1 MIDDGAAAA
10 GAWRGL
16 PCDGHSAAAL
26 TEEHR
31 SRTRTVAA
39 RRRGPVG
46 FSRTHL
52 SRVVWGDVD
61 LADGWTLGC
70 RRQPNRDFC
79 DAIQFGR
86 ARLLDERKLRAKIR
100 SLTRNGVI
108 PTPFPCTYNLHAA
121 AFARVSLVACQPFV
135 PLLWSSSSAFRC
147 QAARSDLPL
156 GYDHETRS

>member
-39 RRRGPVG
+39 RRLRDPVG

-70 RRQPNRDFC
+70 RRQPNRAFC

-86 ARLLDERKLRAKIR
+86 ACLLDERKLRAKIL

-121 AFARVSLVACQPFV
+121 AFARVSLVALSRQPIV
-135 PLLWSSSSAFRC
+135 PLLLVLVIRIPMPG
-147 QAARSDLPL
+147 RPIRPTVRL
-156 GYDHETRS
+156 